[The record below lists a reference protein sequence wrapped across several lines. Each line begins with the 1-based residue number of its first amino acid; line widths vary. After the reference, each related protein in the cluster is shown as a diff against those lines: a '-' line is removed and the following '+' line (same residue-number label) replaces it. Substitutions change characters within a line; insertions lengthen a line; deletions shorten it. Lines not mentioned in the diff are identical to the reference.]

1 MEGNVSTC
9 AGVGSEADGAED
21 GGGGGGVVEGGN
33 GYEGGSIAQ
42 VGHDTYLQAVFGLGL
57 LEIEGEFEAVDV
69 NVDFWHGVD
78 AALVEDEGV
87 VAAVGVGG
95 VVVDHWFVG
104 IGDGN
109 VLMSEGPAGRLS
121 KGLGFGG
128 GSVGV
133 EVVGI
138 GEVGDGDAALLCAYI
153 QYPLPVGI
161 TVYTLQTMSY
171 VIDVYHGRQKA
182 ARNLLEYA
190 GFVTMFP
197 QLSAGPIVNYHD
209 MEESLRSRRMNLR
222 QISMGAK
229 RICVGL
235 AKKVLIADAAGRL
248 WEDVMTR
255 QSSQMSVAMAWLG
268 IIAFAFQIYFSFSGY
283 ADMAIGLGNCMGFN
297 LPENFDHPYVATSV
311 TDFFR
316 RWNITL
322 VKWMKIYFF
331 KPLAGEKKSLLLQ
344 IFWVFASWGLIGLWY
359 GPDWTFVL
367 WGLWLALFYVL
378 EKLFLG
384 KLLEFFPAILR
395 WAYAMLVVAI
405 GWLFFALDDVADA
418 WVYLQVA
425 FGVGARGLMNHE
437 FLFLAIQ
444 YLPTILLGTF
454 FSLPIADA
462 AVKKLEQGKNGMSIA
477 LTRFLEKVYP
487 GVLLL
492 ISLVYLVGRGF

>member
-1 MEGNVSTC
+1 MEF
-9 AGVGSEADGAED
+9 
-21 GGGGGGVVEGGN
+21 
-33 GYEGGSIAQ
+33 GSI
-42 VGHDTYLQAVFGLGL
+42 VFLLRFLPIFLILYYLAPGRTKNIVLLLGSLCFYAWGEPICLIPMAFTACSDFIHGL
-57 LEIEGEFEAVDV
+57 LIEKHQGKGTARILLSSAMFFDLSLLFFFGYA
-69 NVDFWHGVD
+69 DFFIETANIIFRTSIEKTG
-78 AALVEDEGV
+78 
-87 VAAVGVGG
+87 
-95 VVVDHWFVG
+95 
-104 IGDGN
+104 
-109 VLMSEGPAGRLS
+109 
-121 KGLGFGG
+121 
-128 GSVGV
+128 
-133 EVVGI
+133 
-138 GEVGDGDAALLCAYI
+138 
-153 QYPLPVGI
+153 YPLPVGI

-235 AKKVLIADAAGRL
+235 AKKVLIADVAGRL

-322 VKWMKIYFF
+322 VKWMKTYFF